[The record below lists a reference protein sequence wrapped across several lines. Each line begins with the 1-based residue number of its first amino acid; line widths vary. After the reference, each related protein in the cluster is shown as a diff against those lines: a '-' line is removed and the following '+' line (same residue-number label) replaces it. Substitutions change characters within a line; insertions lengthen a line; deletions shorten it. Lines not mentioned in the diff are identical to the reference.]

1 MRFGK
6 INSLLVIFL
15 VIAFL
20 ITTFLYAG
28 DADRV
33 GTAGGTQLQ
42 VPVGGRNFAMVG
54 ADIASTASVDAMYWN
69 PAGLGEMSGR
79 AAGLFSTRNIIADI
93 NMNYFAAGFN
103 AGKLGYLG
111 LSVKTFDFGDIPV
124 TTTEDMD
131 GTGATYSPTFSTFGL
146 TYARRIT
153 DRINFGFS
161 GKVIYE
167 SIPRAS
173 ASAFAIDL
181 GIQYK
186 NLVDIEGLNMGLCLR
201 NIGTDMKY
209 SGSAMVTEAK
219 DAGETFEAFRYRQTS
234 SDQLPSAM
242 EMGLSY
248 VMSLGFGRLTVSST
262 FQYNNFENDQVKL
275 GVEFGMTNMLY
286 VRGGYALTL
295 TDPDNE
301 ELGANVYGMAFGGG
315 IKYPIMGMK
324 AIFSYTYKPVEYF
337 SDVSNTFTLGFE
349 L

>member
-6 INSLLVIFL
+6 INSSLVAFL
-15 VIAFL
+15 VMAFL
-20 ITTFLYAG
+20 STTFLYAG

-42 VPVGGRNFAMVG
+42 VPVGGRNFAMAG
-54 ADIASTASVDAMYWN
+54 ADIATASSVDAIYWN
-69 PAGLGEMSGR
+69 PAGLGEMSAR

-103 AGKLGYLG
+103 AGKLGVIG

-146 TYARRIT
+146 SYARHIT
-153 DRINFGFS
+153 DRINVGITT
-161 GKVIYE
+161 KLIYE

-173 ASAFAIDL
+173 ASAFAVDL
-181 GIQYK
+181 GIQYL
-186 NLVDIEGLNMGLCLR
+186 NLVQISGLNMGLVIR
-201 NIGTDMKY
+201 NVGTNMRY
-209 SGSAMVTEAK
+209 EGSAMITEAK
-219 DAGETFEAFRYRQTS
+219 DADETYEAFRYRQTS

-248 VMSLGFGRLTVSST
+248 VMSLGFGRLTVSSA

-275 GVEFGMTNMLY
+275 GVEFGIANMLY
-286 VRGGYALTL
+286 VRGGYALTM

-301 ELGANVYGMAFGGG
+301 ELGANVYGLAFGGG
-315 IKYPIMGMK
+315 IKYPIMGMN

-337 SDVSNTFTLGFE
+337 PDVSNTFTLGFE

>member
-6 INSLLVIFL
+6 INSVLVVIL
-15 VIAFL
+15 VLAFSGAA
-20 ITTFLYAG
+20 FLYAG
-28 DADRV
+28 DVDRV
-33 GTAGGTQLQ
+33 GTAGGTQVQ
-42 VPVGGRNFAMVG
+42 VPVGGRNLAMVG
-54 ADIASTASVDAMYWN
+54 ADIATASSVDAMYWN
-69 PAGLGEMSGR
+69 PAGLGEMPGR

-93 NMNYFAAGFN
+93 NVNYFAVGFN
-103 AGKLGYLG
+103 AGKLGIIG
-111 LSVKTFDFGDIPV
+111 LSIKSFDFGDIPV

-146 TYARRIT
+146 TYARHIT
-153 DRINFGFS
+153 DRINFGVS

-173 ASAFAIDL
+173 ASTFAVDL
-181 GIQYK
+181 GIQYR
-186 NLVDIEGLNMGLCLR
+186 NLIDINGLNLGLSIR
-201 NIGTDMKY
+201 NIGTNMEY
-209 SGSAMVTEAK
+209 SGSGMVTEAQ
-219 DAGETFEAFRYRQTS
+219 DANESYEAFRYRQTT
-234 SDQLPSAM
+234 SDQLPSSM

-248 VMSLGFGRLTVSST
+248 VMNMGPGRLTVSSA

-275 GVEFGMTNMLY
+275 GVEFGMANMLY
-286 VRGGYALTL
+286 VRGGYALTM

-324 AIFSYTYKPVEYF
+324 AIFSYTFKPAEYF
-337 SDVSNTFTLGFE
+337 DANNVFSLGFE